1 MDNGRSNETQRGE
14 KQMVKYYFQA
24 LNGSLSFVHAGT
36 KEELEEKI
44 KKEFG
49 GDKEEVKARIQ
60 EQINDAEKK
69 LEDLQNKCQSNDERE
84 QLEND
89 VKIAT
94 LKKGIYDAKQ
104 ELNRVDELKRADL
117 VFFEMTPVSLDI
129 E

>member
-1 MDNGRSNETQRGE
+1 
-14 KQMVKYYFQA
+14 MVKYYFQA